1 MIDPVDTER
10 EQTEDRPDAR
20 IFPNPVV
27 PIGTGTTSV
36 NPGVIPGIAIA
47 PELDGPRTDDPDGC
61 DTKEEIWHYKTQEQ
75 VAQETAKGKAWHR
88 ETPTEE
94 EPSAHFAAWPE
105 GPNPNPGKETLA
117 DEALSGEVPPGE
129 RGFPKD
135 PIAPGG
141 PRETPPDAGD
151 LAAQESDARPR
162 DNADA
167 T

>member
-10 EQTEDRPDAR
+10 EPLDDRPDAR

-36 NPGVIPGIAIA
+36 NPGIIPGIAIA
-47 PELDGPRTDDPDGC
+47 PELDGPEVDDPDGC
-61 DTKEEIWHYKTQEQ
+61 DTQEEIWHYKTQDE
-75 VAQETAKGKAWHR
+75 VAVETAAGGAWHR
-88 ETPTEE
+88 EGSVG
-94 EPSAHFAAWPE
+94 SAAAQTAASSAS
-105 GPNPNPGKETLA
+105 GPNPARESIA
-117 DEALSGEVPPGE
+117 DEARSGETPPGE
-129 RGFPKD
+129 RGPND
-135 PIAPGG
+135 RDYGGG

-162 DNADA
+162 DIPEA